1 MSVTND
7 DVQSARGG
15 SDAGSDAGSASAER
29 DVVLG
34 ARASARR

>member
-1 MSVTND
+1 MSATND
-7 DVQSARGG
+7 DVQSARG
-15 SDAGSDAGSASAER
+15 GSDAGSASAER